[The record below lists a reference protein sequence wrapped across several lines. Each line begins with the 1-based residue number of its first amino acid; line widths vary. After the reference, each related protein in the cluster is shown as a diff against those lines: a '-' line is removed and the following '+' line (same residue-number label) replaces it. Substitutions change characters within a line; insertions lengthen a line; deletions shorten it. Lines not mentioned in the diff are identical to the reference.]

1 MAEAAAEIDQ
11 TMALTAWEKALRD
24 SYIAQH
30 VYRIMFLVLESRA
43 FREKLLIDER
53 PRVVAWHQQL
63 ADLIA
68 TVMHAHGHP
77 TPRYEIVAR
86 RAAPEHRLTWLWAR
100 MASAWRDAMAG
111 RTRRSRNPAGNEG
124 EDTSTK

>member
-30 VYRIMFLVLESRA
+30 VYRLMFLVLDSRA

-53 PRVVAWHQQL
+53 PRVEAWHEQL

-68 TVMHAHGHP
+68 TVMQAHGHP
-77 TPRYEIVAR
+77 TPRYESVAR
-86 RAAPEHRLTWLWAR
+86 RAAHRRARLWAR
-100 MASAWRDAMAG
+100 LASAWRGARAG
-111 RTRRSRNPAGNEG
+111 RARRSHDTAENEG
-124 EDTSTK
+124 EGTSTI